1 MDPFLVQQ
9 MFNTFSE
16 KGHSILLCMQCQ
28 PDKME
33 MLFSITS
40 IGQSIKGRIL
50 QKVKRLHLSGADLH
64 MMYTT
69 LSDI

>member
-16 KGHSILLCMQCQ
+16 KGHSILLCMQYQ

-64 MMYTT
+64 MTDV
-69 LSDI
+69 S